1 MGLILQFE
9 AGFLLLP
16 CAAALIYRETEG
28 LAYLAV
34 AAVCA
39 VLGTLLVYFNRND
52 ETYYTKEG
60 FVAVAL
66 SWIVLSVF
74 GAAPFVLSGDVASY
88 TDALFETISGFT
100 TTGASALTSVED
112 LSHASLMWR
121 SFTHWVG
128 GMGVIVFILRPP

>member
-16 CAAALIYRETEG
+16 CATALIYKETEG

-39 VLGTLLVYFNRND
+39 LLGTLLVYFNRNN

-74 GAAPFVLSGDVASY
+74 GAAPFDLSGDVGSY
-88 TDALFETISGFT
+88 TDALFETISSFT
-100 TTGASALTSVED
+100 TTD
-112 LSHASLMWR
+112 L
-121 SFTHWVG
+121 
-128 GMGVIVFILRPP
+128 

>member
-1 MGLILQFE
+1 MNYSSIRRIMGLILQFE

-74 GAAPFVLSGDVASY
+74 GAEVSPNRGAPPSPSEYFRRVSVDV
-88 TDALFETISGFT
+88 DRV
-100 TTGASALTSVED
+100 SV
-112 LSHASLMWR
+112 SPFSVR
-121 SFTHWVG
+121 
-128 GMGVIVFILRPP
+128 LRA